1 MAESDTRQ
9 SVDTLITA
17 AHVLTMND
25 DFDAYAQG
33 AVVVHGDTIVDVG
46 TEAAM
51 VAAYAPQTRVECGN
65 AIVMPGL
72 VNTHGHA
79 PMVLLRGLADDLRLD
94 VWLMGYIM
102 PVETEFVTPQ
112 FCWLGTQLAAAE
124 MIRAGTTT
132 FADMYYF
139 EEAVADA
146 AVQAGMRAVCSQ
158 SVLKFPTPDAPSY
171 EEGLT
176 RARDYIT
183 RWKDHPLVVPSVAP
197 HAPYTVTPELLE
209 GAVELALEFDV
220 PLHIHIAETAHEV
233 EEHRQQHGM
242 PAVPWLKKLGVFE
255 CKTTAAHCVHLD
267 EGEMRTLLHH
277 NVGIAHNP
285 SSNMKLASGIAP
297 ISRMLE
303 IGLNVGIGTD
313 GAASNNDLDMIEE
326 MRLTSFLGKV
336 ATMNP
341 TALPARKVVE
351 MATIMGARALHLDTI
366 TGSLEPGKRADLI
379 SLSMDEVHHTPVF
392 ERDADGIYSRLL
404 YASHQEDV
412 RDVMVNGVWLM
423 RDRQLLTVDP
433 APLRVQADRLG
444 GRIDQFLIQREQ
456 SVLSKLVAIGGVA
469 QGRSFE
475 VQVKVQGVDLE
486 KLEAQ
491 LLGLPEVHLLRGS
504 ERSQY
509 DTYFLFDDRWGTR
522 LRYREDEVRD
532 LESGEIVDLIYR
544 LTLTNM
550 AKERE
555 FENSIL
561 LSRSRFDAPATR
573 SLRFYQ
579 EYFKPDEIVEVR
591 KLRRRFHIR
600 YGNTD
605 FAVNFDRIGSA
616 EMSGAAAGARDDHP
630 FLEIKSR
637 TWSQQDAQRKAGLIS
652 DLLALLELPAHVLVK
667 VEYLDVV
674 RGKVGG
680 L

>member
-1 MAESDTRQ
+1 MGESDPRQ

-17 AHVLTMND
+17 AHVLTMNP
-25 DFDAYAQG
+25 DFDEYAPG
-33 AVVVHGDTIVDVG
+33 AVVVRGDTIVDVG
-46 TEAAM
+46 AEAAM
-51 VAAYAPQTRVECGN
+51 VAAYVPRARVDFGN
-65 AIVMPGL
+65 AVVMPGL
-72 VNTHGHA
+72 INTHGHA
-79 PMVLLRGLADDLRLD
+79 PMVLLRALADDLRLD

-102 PVETEFVTPQ
+102 PVEAEFVTPN

-124 MIRAGTTT
+124 MIRTGTTT
-132 FADMYYF
+132 FTDMYYY

-146 AVQAGMRAVCSQ
+146 AVQAGMRAVCAQ
-158 SVLKFPTPDAPSY
+158 SVLKFPTPDAASY
-171 EEGLT
+171 EDALA
-176 RARDYIT
+176 RSRDYIIS
-183 RWKDHPLVVPSVAP
+183 WKDHPLIVPAVAP

-233 EEHRQQHGM
+233 EEHRRRYGM

-255 CKTTAAHCVHLD
+255 SKTTAAHCVHLD

-277 NVGIAHNP
+277 KVGVAHNP

-297 ISRMLE
+297 ICRMLE

-336 ATMNP
+336 ATMDP
-341 TALPARKVVE
+341 TALPARKVIE
-351 MATIMGARALHLDTI
+351 MATIMGARTLHLDAI

-379 SLSMDEVHHTPVF
+379 SLSLDAVHHTPAF
-392 ERDADGIYSRLL
+392 ERDPNGIYSRLL

-412 RDVMVNGVWLM
+412 RHVMVNGAWLM

-433 APLRVQADRLG
+433 EPLRAEADRLAR
-444 GRIDQFLIQREQ
+444 RIDQFLIQREE

-469 QGRSFE
+469 QVRSFE
-475 VQVKVQGVDLE
+475 VQVKVKDVDLKQME
-486 KLEAQ
+486 LA
-491 LLGLPEVHLLRGS
+491 LLDLPEVHLLHGS

-555 FENSIL
+555 FDNSIL
-561 LSRSRFDAPATR
+561 LSHSRFDAPATR
-573 SLRFYQ
+573 SLRFYE
-579 EYFKPDEIVEVR
+579 EYFKPDRIVEVH

-605 FAVNFDRIGSA
+605 FAVNFDRIRNTKIEGRAA
-616 EMSGAAAGARDDHP
+616 EPLDDYP

-637 TWSQQDAQRKAGLIS
+637 TWSQQDAERKASLIG
-652 DLLALLELPAHVLVK
+652 DMLGLLELPQDLLVK

-674 RGKVGG
+674 RRSTSGQ
-680 L
+680 

>member
-1 MAESDTRQ
+1 MGESDPRQ
-9 SVDTLITA
+9 PVDTLITA
-17 AHVLTMND
+17 AHVLTMNAN
-25 DFDAYAQG
+25 FDEYAPG
-33 AVVVHGDTIVDVG
+33 AVVVQGDTILDVG
-46 TEAAM
+46 AEATM
-51 VAAYAPQTRVECGN
+51 LEAYLPRNRLDCGN
-65 AIVMPGL
+65 AVIMPGL

-102 PVETEFVTPQ
+102 PVEAEFVTPH

-124 MIRAGTTT
+124 MIRSGTTT
-132 FADMYYF
+132 FTDMYYY

-146 AVQAGMRAVCSQ
+146 AVQAGMRAVCAQ
-158 SVLKFPTPDAPSY
+158 SVLKFPTPDAGSY
-171 EEGLT
+171 EEALIG
-176 RARDYIT
+176 ARDYIT
-183 RWKDHPLVVPSVAP
+183 RWKDHPLVVPAVAP
-197 HAPYTVTPELLE
+197 HAPYTVTPEVLE
-209 GAVELALEFDV
+209 GAVELTLEFGV

-233 EEHRQQHGM
+233 EEHRERYGM

-255 CKTTAAHCVHLD
+255 GKATAAHCVHLD

-277 NVGIAHNP
+277 NVGVAHNP
-285 SSNMKLASGIAP
+285 SSNMKLSSGIAP
-297 ISRMLE
+297 VSRMLE

-336 ATMNP
+336 ATMDP
-341 TALPARKVVE
+341 TALPARKVIE

-379 SLSMDEVHHTPVF
+379 SLSLDEVHHTPVF
-392 ERDADGIYSRLL
+392 ARDPDSIYSRLL

-412 RDVMVNGVWLM
+412 LDVMVNGVWLM
-423 RDRQLLTVDP
+423 RDRRLLTVDP
-433 APLRVQADRLG
+433 TPLRAEADRLAR
-444 GRIDQFLIQREQ
+444 RIDQFLIQREE

-469 QGRSFE
+469 QVRSFE
-475 VQVKVQGVDLE
+475 VQVKIKDVDLE
-486 KLEAQ
+486 TLEAR
-491 LLGLPEVHLLRGS
+491 LLTLPEIHFLRGS

-509 DTYFLFDDRWGTR
+509 DTYFLFDDQWGSR

-544 LTLTNM
+544 LTLMNTG
-550 AKERE
+550 KEKE

-579 EYFKPDEIVEVR
+579 EYFKPDRVVAVQ
-591 KLRRRFHIR
+591 KSRRRFHIR

-605 FAVNFDRIGSA
+605 FALNFDRIGSTTIGGRATGFA
-616 EMSGAAAGARDDHP
+616 EDHP

-637 TWSQQDAQRKAGLIS
+637 TWSQQDAERKAGLIS
-652 DLLALLELPAHVLVK
+652 DMLILLQLSEGSLVK

-674 RGKVGG
+674 QGSSENR
-680 L
+680 